1 MRKVVAVLRGILV
14 WSYERGTIQYDIICA
29 LILAFVFFMPR
40 SCFMPKKQAVLEPGN
55 RAIGSAPAGHIH
67 QPSMPAIPR

>member
-1 MRKVVAVLRGILV
+1 MSKIGAALRGILV

-40 SCFMPKKQAVLEPGN
+40 SCFLPKKQSAVEPGN
-55 RAIGSAPAGHIH
+55 RAVRSAPAGHIH
-67 QPSMPAIPR
+67 QPSIPAIPR